1 MAGKEPPMFVGREPP
16 IFVSRVGGTLIGS
29 EQCPIA
35 GSFATYKHANPL
47 HDPRYK
53 PGEPGFDMDHE
64 FPLGL
69 IATKRLDGSYRI
81 IYHTQTPA
89 SDGTPMEILERTC
102 APTDLI
108 AVYTR
113 VDPEN

>member
-35 GSFATYKHANPL
+35 GSFATYKHANPV

-53 PGEPGFDMDHE
+53 PNDPGFDADHE

-69 IATKRLDGSYRI
+69 IATKQSDGSYRI
-81 IYHTQTPA
+81 IYHTQAP
-89 SDGTPMEILERTC
+89 SNDIPGIIERTC

-108 AVYTR
+108 AIYTR